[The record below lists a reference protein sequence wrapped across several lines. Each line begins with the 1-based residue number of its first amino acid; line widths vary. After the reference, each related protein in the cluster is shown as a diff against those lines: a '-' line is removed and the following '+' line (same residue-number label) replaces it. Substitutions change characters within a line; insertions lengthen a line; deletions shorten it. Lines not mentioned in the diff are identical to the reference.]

1 MSKRRLVVLSVVV
14 LLVIVIVACVHLIP
28 SSPEGFVYLVEIA
41 ELSKYSDEELQ
52 SRMVG
57 QHRVDINE
65 AWGSPAVA
73 DSEPNIDVYKFED
86 ANYQI
91 TLEYDSN
98 GCVIG
103 LERNELNK

>member
-1 MSKRRLVVLSVVV
+1 MSL
-14 LLVIVIVACVHLIP
+14 
-28 SSPEGFVYLVEIA
+28 GF
-41 ELSKYSDEELQ
+41 
-52 SRMVG
+52 
-57 QHRVDINE
+57 
-65 AWGSPAVA
+65 PAVA

>member
-1 MSKRRLVVLSVVV
+1 
-14 LLVIVIVACVHLIP
+14 
-28 SSPEGFVYLVEIA
+28 
-41 ELSKYSDEELQ
+41 
-52 SRMVG
+52 MVG

>member
-14 LLVIVIVACVHLIP
+14 LLVIVIVAIP
-28 SSPEGFVYLVEIA
+28 SSPEGYVDLVEIA